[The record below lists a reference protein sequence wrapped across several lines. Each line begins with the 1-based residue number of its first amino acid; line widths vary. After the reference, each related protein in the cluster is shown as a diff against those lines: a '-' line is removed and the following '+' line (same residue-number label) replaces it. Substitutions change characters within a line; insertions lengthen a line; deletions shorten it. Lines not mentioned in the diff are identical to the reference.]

1 MIIIPAM
8 FYVIIGKE
16 YLKILVS
23 EIIFFHNNFSKKCF
37 FFFTITN
44 LNSTHQTV
52 GKKICDSRLIVFL
65 SPPSLLDFLFCCCG

>member
-23 EIIFFHNNFSKKCF
+23 EIIFFHNNFSKKVF
-37 FFFTITN
+37 FFLTISN
-44 LNSTHQTV
+44 LNSTRQTV
-52 GKKICDSRLIVFL
+52 VKKFVTLDLLFSSPRNL
-65 SPPSLLDFLFCCCG
+65 S

>member
-23 EIIFFHNNFSKKCF
+23 EIIFFHNNFSKKVF
-37 FFFTITN
+37 FFFFLTITN
-44 LNSTHQTV
+44 LNSTRQTV
-52 GKKICDSRLIVFL
+52 VKKFVTLDLVFSSPRNL
-65 SPPSLLDFLFCCCG
+65 S